1 MSAFFKSENSE
12 REKIK
17 QKKKPL
23 EKTIKIIPHSLQ
35 YLDLIKVSGTV
46 REGFKN
52 PSKAFV
58 YAKR

>member
-1 MSAFFKSENSE
+1 M

-52 PSKAFV
+52 LSKAFLFTQNDNI
-58 YAKR
+58 